1 MTTRVIIQTSGR
13 RAERENGFHM
23 LNQVEF
29 RHLLIPSC
37 SFCVCYRGVTIIIIV
52 VVYVHEYKWT
62 GKPYVEKPLIPVRAT
77 AG

>member
-37 SFCVCYRGVTIIIIV
+37 SFCVCYRGVTIIIGV
-52 VVYVHEYKWT
+52 VVCTYMSTNGQESPTWRN
-62 GKPYVEKPLIPVRAT
+62 L
-77 AG
+77 